1 MAVTDEQLD
10 QLKDYAR
17 QLGRDGVLN
26 DPTDIDVLLAV
37 MDMAEGDNMRTEDE
51 FNAHITIDDIPDAK
65 DLRDIV
71 RQWEVGDRALKG
83 AMHDKLR

>member
-26 DPTDIDVLLAV
+26 DPTDTDVLLAV

-51 FNAHITIDDIPDAK
+51 FAAPITIDDIPDPK

-71 RQWEVGDRALKG
+71 CQWEVADRFERSDA
-83 AMHDKLR
+83 